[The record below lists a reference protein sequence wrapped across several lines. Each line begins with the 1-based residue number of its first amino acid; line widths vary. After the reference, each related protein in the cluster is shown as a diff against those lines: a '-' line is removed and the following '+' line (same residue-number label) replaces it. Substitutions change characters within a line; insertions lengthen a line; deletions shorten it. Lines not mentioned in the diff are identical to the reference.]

1 MPDINETRRRFRLA
15 LVILLA
21 VCLAAAGV
29 LLSPIGN
36 SSRRGR
42 REIERLR
49 AELRTKAL
57 ETEPMQGIDRKVVV
71 AQDEIAAFYRDRL
84 PSSYASISEGLG
96 AVAAD
101 KGVTLTT
108 GHYKAEP
115 AEVPG
120 LQRLLIDVSI
130 SGDYLHVAQFIN
142 AAERSKTFFL
152 IDSIELTEQKGGIV
166 QLRIQLATFL
176 KEA

>member
-21 VCLAAAGV
+21 VCLGAALI
-29 LLSPIGN
+29 LLSPIGS

-42 REIERLR
+42 REIEQLR
-49 AELRTKAL
+49 AELHSKAL
-57 ETEPMQGIDRKVVV
+57 EIEPMQGIDRKVIA
-71 AQDEIAAFYRDRL
+71 AQDEIATFYRDRL

-96 AVAAD
+96 AVAAE

-115 AEVPG
+115 SEVPG
-120 LQRLLIDVSI
+120 LQHLLIDVSI
-130 SGDYLHVAQFIN
+130 SGDYLHVMEFIN
-142 AAERSKTFFL
+142 ATERSKTFFL
-152 IDSIELTEQKGGIV
+152 IDSINLTEQKGGIV
-166 QLRIQLATFL
+166 QLRIQLATLL
-176 KEA
+176 KEV